1 MIPSAVVTSLSYFC
15 KNEEMKELRERLDEW
30 KGLSEKEPLWKKV
43 EEKKADKIYVI
54 EMIRDSLLYYCLFE
68 TERGLIGSEMI
79 KGSDVRVLDVYC
91 RRESKNAS
99 NRNEEQLFHWINTIH
114 CLILII
120 MDSLTFQRDY
130 ILPFWNSELCYMA
143 IFWLFHLLQLLMFI
157 LNIDYTS
164 DWSILAKLF

>member
-1 MIPSAVVTSLSYFC
+1 
-15 KNEEMKELRERLDEW
+15 MKELRERLDEW

-79 KGSDVRVLDVYC
+79 EGSDVRVLDKYC

-99 NRNEEQLFHWINTIH
+99 NRNEAKRIHWINTIH

-120 MDSLTFQRDY
+120 MGSIDFSKRLHTS
-130 ILPFWNSELCYMA
+130 FWE
-143 IFWLFHLLQLLMFI
+143 
-157 LNIDYTS
+157 
-164 DWSILAKLF
+164 

>member
-30 KGLSEKEPLWKKV
+30 KGLSEKEPLWKRV

-79 KGSDVRVLDVYC
+79 KRSDVRVLDVYC

-99 NRNEEQLFHWINTIH
+99 NRNEAKLFHWINT
-114 CLILII
+114 
-120 MDSLTFQRDY
+120 
-130 ILPFWNSELCYMA
+130 LPYSHNNGF
-143 IFWLFHLLQLLMFI
+143 F
-157 LNIDYTS
+157 
-164 DWSILAKLF
+164 

>member
-1 MIPSAVVTSLSYFC
+1 
-15 KNEEMKELRERLDEW
+15 MKELRERLDEW

-99 NRNEEQLFHWINTIH
+99 NRNEAKLFHWINT
-114 CLILII
+114 
-120 MDSLTFQRDY
+120 
-130 ILPFWNSELCYMA
+130 LPYSYNNGFY
-143 IFWLFHLLQLLMFI
+143 
-157 LNIDYTS
+157 
-164 DWSILAKLF
+164 

>member
-30 KGLSEKEPLWKKV
+30 KGLSEKEPLWKRV
-43 EEKKADKIYVI
+43 EEKKANKIYVI

-91 RRESKNAS
+91 RRESKMLPTEMRS
-99 NRNEEQLFHWINTIH
+99 NYSIGSIH

-120 MDSLTFQRDY
+120 MDSFDLSNRMYTS
-130 ILPFWNSELCYMA
+130 LLNSGLYYMA
-143 IFWLFHLLQLLMFI
+143 IFWLFHLSQFLMII

-164 DWSILAKLF
+164 DWSILAKPI

>member
-99 NRNEEQLFHWINTIH
+99 NRNEAKRIHWINTIH

-120 MDSLTFQRDY
+120 MDSLTYQ
-130 ILPFWNSELCYMA
+130 IECTL
-143 IFWLFHLLQLLMFI
+143 LF
-157 LNIDYTS
+157 
-164 DWSILAKLF
+164 